1 METQI
6 KIKLC
11 KVCGN
16 SSEFHKFNGLKCIK
30 CKSKLNN
37 ERLNEKQYFKKYYEE
52 NKELLLENVS
62 KYYIEIRKPLKPKA
76 VNPVGRTLNSRNS
89 KATSLNEVKR

>member
-16 SSEFHKFNGLKCIK
+16 SSEFHKFKGLLCCKCASRK
-30 CKSKLNN
+30 NN
-37 ERLNEKQYFKKYYEE
+37 ERLNEKQYYKTYYDNNKDILITRSIKYYVD
-52 NKELLLENVS
+52 NV
-62 KYYIEIRKPLKPKA
+62 KPF
-76 VNPVGRTLNSRNS
+76 RNIT
-89 KATSLNEVKR
+89 ATCN

>member
-37 ERLNEKQYFKKYYEE
+37 ERLNEKQYYVKYYED
-52 NKELLLENVS
+52 NKDILLPKYI
-62 KYYIEIRKPLKPKA
+62 KYYADVVKPLRKISA
-76 VNPVGRTLNSRNS
+76 I
-89 KATSLNEVKR
+89 

>member
-16 SSEFHKFNGLKCIK
+16 SSEFHKFKGLLCCKCASRK
-30 CKSKLNN
+30 NNKKLGNEYYNN
-37 ERLNEKQYFKKYYEE
+37 
-52 NKELLLENVS
+52 
-62 KYYIEIRKPLKPKA
+62 IMKA
-76 VNPVGRTLNSRNS
+76 RYVKHGQVGRPKKIISDDEIKIKKPRGRPR
-89 KATSLNEVKR
+89 KA

>member
-16 SSEFHKFNGLKCIK
+16 SSEFHKFKGLLCCKCA
-30 CKSKLNN
+30 SKKNN
-37 ERLNEKQYFKKYYEE
+37 ERLNEKQYYESYYEE

-76 VNPVGRTLNSRNS
+76 VNPVGRPLNSKNS
-89 KATSLNEVKR
+89 KASSLKD

>member
-16 SSEFHKFNGLKCIK
+16 SSEFHKFKGLLCCKCASRK
-30 CKSKLNN
+30 NN
-37 ERLNEKQYFKKYYEE
+37 ERLNEKQYYRKYYDE
-52 NKELLLENVS
+52 NKELLITRS
-62 KYYIEIRKPLKPKA
+62 IKYYVDNVKPL
-76 VNPVGRTLNSRNS
+76 RNIT
-89 KATSLNEVKR
+89 AICN

>member
-37 ERLNEKQYFKKYYEE
+37 ERLNEKQYYRSYYDNNKDILITRSIKYYAD
-52 NKELLLENVS
+52 NV
-62 KYYIEIRKPLKPKA
+62 KPL
-76 VNPVGRTLNSRNS
+76 RNIT
-89 KATSLNEVKR
+89 AICN

>member
-1 METQI
+1 MEKQI
-6 KIKLC
+6 KIKIC

-37 ERLNEKQYFKKYYEE
+37 ERLNEKQYYINYYENNKDILLPKYIKYY
-52 NKELLLENVS
+52 NDVVK
-62 KYYIEIRKPLKPKA
+62 
-76 VNPVGRTLNSRNS
+76 TLRNIS
-89 KATSLNEVKR
+89 AN

>member
-16 SSEFHKFNGLKCIK
+16 SSEFHKFKGLLCCKCASRK
-30 CKSKLNN
+30 NN
-37 ERLNEKQYFKKYYEE
+37 ERLNEKQYYKTYYDNNKDILITRSIKYYVD
-52 NKELLLENVS
+52 NV
-62 KYYIEIRKPLKPKA
+62 KPL
-76 VNPVGRTLNSRNS
+76 RNIT
-89 KATSLNEVKR
+89 AICN

>member
-37 ERLNEKQYFKKYYEE
+37 ERLNEKQYYRKYYDE
-52 NKELLLENVS
+52 NKELLIS
-62 KYYIEIRKPLKPKA
+62 RSIKYYVDNVKPLRIINA
-76 VNPVGRTLNSRNS
+76 II
-89 KATSLNEVKR
+89 

>member
-16 SSEFHKFNGLKCIK
+16 SSEFHKFKGLLCCKCASRK
-30 CKSKLNN
+30 NN
-37 ERLNEKQYFKKYYEE
+37 ERLNEKQYYRKYYDE
-52 NKELLLENVS
+52 NKELLITRS
-62 KYYIEIRKPLKPKA
+62 IKYYVDNVKPL
-76 VNPVGRTLNSRNS
+76 RNI
-89 KATSLNEVKR
+89 TTIGN

>member
-6 KIKLC
+6 KIKFC

-37 ERLNEKQYFKKYYEE
+37 ERLNEKQYYRKYYDE
-52 NKELLLENVS
+52 NKELLIS
-62 KYYIEIRKPLKPKA
+62 RSIKYYVDNVKPL
-76 VNPVGRTLNSRNS
+76 RIINSII
-89 KATSLNEVKR
+89 

>member
-16 SSEFHKFNGLKCIK
+16 SSEFHKFNGLKCMK

-37 ERLNEKQYFKKYYEE
+37 ERLNEKQYYRNYYDSNKDILISGSIKYYADMARPTR
-52 NKELLLENVS
+52 S
-62 KYYIEIRKPLKPKA
+62 I
-76 VNPVGRTLNSRNS
+76 
-89 KATSLNEVKR
+89 TSVQLCL

>member
-30 CKSKLNN
+30 CKSKSNN
-37 ERLNEKQYFKKYYEE
+37 ERLNKKQYYKKYYEE

-62 KYYIEIRKPLKPKA
+62 KYYIEIKKPLKPKA
-76 VNPVGRTLNSRNS
+76 VNPVGRPLNSKNS
-89 KATSLNEVKR
+89 RASSLRD

>member
-37 ERLNEKQYFKKYYEE
+37 ERLNEKQYYKKYYEE

-76 VNPVGRTLNSRNS
+76 VNPVKRPLNSKNS
-89 KATSLNEVKR
+89 RASSLKD

>member
-1 METQI
+1 MENQI
-6 KIKLC
+6 KIKFC

-37 ERLNEKQYFKKYYEE
+37 ERLKEKHYFKNYYDE
-52 NKELLLENVS
+52 NKETLLENVA

-76 VNPVGRTLNSRNS
+76 VNPVGRPS
-89 KATSLNEVKR
+89 KKLFL

>member
-6 KIKLC
+6 KIKFC

-37 ERLNEKQYFKKYYEE
+37 ERLNEKQYYKKYYEE

-76 VNPVGRTLNSRNS
+76 VNPVGRPLNSKNS
-89 KATSLNEVKR
+89 KASSLKD

>member
-37 ERLNEKQYFKKYYEE
+37 ERLNEKQYYRSYYDNNKDILITRSIKYYVD
-52 NKELLLENVS
+52 NV
-62 KYYIEIRKPLKPKA
+62 KPL
-76 VNPVGRTLNSRNS
+76 RNI
-89 KATSLNEVKR
+89 TTICN